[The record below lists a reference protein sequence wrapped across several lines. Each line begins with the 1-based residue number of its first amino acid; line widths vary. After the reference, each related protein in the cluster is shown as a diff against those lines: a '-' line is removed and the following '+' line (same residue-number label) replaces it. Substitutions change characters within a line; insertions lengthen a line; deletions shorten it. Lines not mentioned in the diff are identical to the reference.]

1 VERTKLDKQAALKLY
16 KELSSYENQQYIS
29 HQKNCASNRS
39 FYFGDQLTVDEL
51 EDIKARGQFPYA
63 INKVRKAVRGITG
76 MLTASLPKFKFVA
89 VGDSDNSKAALCN
102 NLLDWVWRN
111 SDDIQGFQK
120 VIKRATID
128 NIAYFHVIRD
138 RRGYIKYVPLTYADV
153 VVDPNS
159 KDSMFRDAY
168 RIAIKKYIPV
178 ELAKVLYGIDN
189 LQMDNPLAYSDM
201 INTDGT
207 QAFLGK
213 IFSAD
218 RNYVLVYETY
228 RKQYVAVDN
237 NFAEVR
243 IIKET
248 LVGFE
253 DMFTETLDPAIT
265 EYPIIPVYAED
276 TENPYKLGEVYF
288 MKAPQ
293 KFINKA
299 YGVALYNAQLLSNPK
314 VLVRETDI
322 PGMDIESF
330 EDNFSTPGAIGVL
343 TGNAGDP
350 IIVQGQPLNSA
361 FFTMYQDAVHQFEQ
375 ATLPSEVLGFNNSS
389 GRQRVSQLL
398 DIKETVLDTFKD
410 FASNIEKAVAQLGKV
425 SLQYIKAYLKKETV
439 IKIND
444 GEDKFKQIELNKQQG
459 LDMNNPKSVES
470 FVKYLRSQGVSDN
483 EIEQRLNLAMEN
495 KEYADSINYI
505 INDINNLEY
514 DVYVIPGSYSPTY
527 KMAILRLMMELYE
540 MNAVDNTA
548 IIENAP
554 IGNKEEMLN
563 RFSENRRLY
572 SENEELKAQ
581 IQSIEEV
588 LKSREKELA
597 DLGIKNVITEAKFK
611 QEKIIADTRLKAYLS
626 KQRNKLISTEMINK
640 IRDEVRDIQFAAKV
654 EKAKAELAAKTETE
668 VGESAEALVARLF
681 DQRQIEENL

>member
-1 VERTKLDKQAALKLY
+1 VKRVKLDKTAAIKLY
-16 KELSSYENQQYIS
+16 NELASYENQQYKN
-29 HQKNCASNRS
+29 HQLDCASNRS
-39 FYFGDQLTVDEL
+39 FYFGDQLTAEEL

-76 MLTASLPKFKFVA
+76 MLAASLPKFKFVA
-89 VGDSDNSKAALCN
+89 VGDDDNSKAMLCN
-102 NLLDWVWRN
+102 HLLDWVWKN

-120 VIKRATID
+120 VVKRATID
-128 NIAYFHVIRD
+128 NIAYFHVIKD

-153 VVDPNS
+153 LVDPSS

-178 ELAKVLYGIDN
+178 ELAKVLYGIEN
-189 LQMDNPLAYSDM
+189 LQMDNPLAYSNM
-201 INTDGT
+201 TNTEGT

-237 NFAEVR
+237 DFADVR

-253 DMFTETLDPAIT
+253 DMFSEVLDPAIT
-265 EYPIIPVYAED
+265 EFPIVPLYAED

-322 PGMDIESF
+322 PGMDIEAF

-361 FFTMYQDAVHQFEQ
+361 FFTMYQDAIHQFEQ
-375 ATLPSEVLGFNNSS
+375 ATLPGEVLGFNNSS
-389 GRQRVSQLL
+389 NNQMRSSQIL
-398 DIKETVLDTFKD
+398 DVKESVLDTFKD
-410 FASNIEKAVAQLGKV
+410 FAGNIEKAVAQLGKIA
-425 SLQYIKAYLKKETV
+425 LQYVKAYVKQDTI
-439 IKIND
+439 IKIMD
-444 GEDKFKQIELNKQQG
+444 GENKFNEIALNKKQG
-459 LDMNNPKSVES
+459 LNMEDPSSVES
-470 FVKYLRSQGVSDN
+470 FANYLKNKGVSDN
-483 EIEQRLNLAMEN
+483 EIEQRLAIAVEN
-495 KEYADSINYI
+495 KEYADSVHYI
-505 INDINNLEY
+505 INDVNDLEY
-514 DVYVIPGSYSPTY
+514 DLYVIPGSYSPTY

-554 IGNKEEMLN
+554 IGNKEEMLD
-563 RFSENRRLY
+563 RYSENRQLFA
-572 SENEELKAQ
+572 ENEELKAQ
-581 IQSIEEV
+581 IQGIEEV
-588 LKSREKELA
+588 LKGREKELS
-597 DLGIKNVITEAKFK
+597 DLGIQNVITESKFK
-611 QEKIIADTRLKAYLS
+611 QDKILADTKLKAYLS

-640 IRDEVRDIQFAAKV
+640 IRDEVRDIQFEAKV
-654 EKAKAELAAKTETE
+654 QKARAEIAEKDGSKER
-668 VGESAEALVARLF
+668 ESADVIVARLF
-681 DQRQIEENL
+681 E